1 MNNKMTEKIVYP
13 NFFLSLRY
21 DKFYSNIFLRYIRRS
36 VSGSPTIVYTLILLC
51 QAVVSMSSAERN
63 CQYPGAGAWTKATRC
78 IPRIFTDIP
87 VFRKTALPKS
97 PEA

>member
-1 MNNKMTEKIVYP
+1 MVKKIVFQ
-13 NFFLSLRY
+13 NFVLSLRY
-21 DKFYSNIFLRYIRRS
+21 DNLFSNNLLRYIRGS
-36 VSGSPTIVYTLILLC
+36 VSGSPTVVYTLILLC